1 MYAAM
6 NSVTDSCDTH
16 EVRSLMVN
24 SADTTSGSSRD
35 IHRRL
40 SRRTHG
46 RRSSGAGIILWSAE
60 PCRKLAISTA
70 HLLRT
75 SLDVVNRGRP
85 FGPMSLQIGV
95 ASGGFLPI
103 YDPLVSERRL
113 VFPPRPRID
122 GSPWHHVMLTTS
134 ASSVV
139 RCPPDRD
146 ADREVNVIA
155 LSHLVDALEASHG
168 HEPADVREL
177 FAAIQR
183 PAITTTKGDCSYS
196 REFVIGT
203 ADLCQRAIVGLADG
217 WL

>member
-1 MYAAM
+1 
-6 NSVTDSCDTH
+6 
-16 EVRSLMVN
+16 MVN

-35 IHRRL
+35 DQRRL
-40 SRRTHG
+40 PADGQGLRP
-46 RRSSGAGIILWSAE
+46 SGAGIIFWSAE
-60 PCRKLAISTA
+60 PCRKLAVVTA
-70 HLLRT
+70 HLLRA

-122 GSPWHHVMLTTS
+122 GSPWHHVLLTTS
-134 ASSVV
+134 VSSFV
-139 RCPPDRD
+139 RFPPEHD
-146 ADREVNVIA
+146 AGKNVKAIA
-155 LSHLVDALEASHG
+155 LPHLVDVLEAFD
-168 HEPADVREL
+168 ERRPTDVREL
-177 FAAIQR
+177 FAAIER
-183 PAITTTKGDCSYS
+183 PAMTTTKGDCSHS
-196 REFVIGT
+196 RKCVMAT